1 MKFSPLGVSYGQ
13 TASMRLMLTR
23 RGSGDHKNE
32 VQPPGAVLWA
42 NGVDEA
48 DVDSPTRCLG
58 RVCLT
63 LRRTTSH
70 GGFSGIHE
78 NEVHSPGAALW
89 ANGVDEADVDNVV
102 GKGVGG
108 PHWGEWAPC
117 HHP

>member
-1 MKFSPLGVSYGQ
+1 MKFSPLGVSYGL

-48 DVDSPTRCLG
+48 DVD
-58 RVCLT
+58 
-63 LRRTTSH
+63 
-70 GGFSGIHE
+70 
-78 NEVHSPGAALW
+78 
-89 ANGVDEADVDNVV
+89 NVV

-108 PHWGEWAPC
+108 PHWGGWAPC